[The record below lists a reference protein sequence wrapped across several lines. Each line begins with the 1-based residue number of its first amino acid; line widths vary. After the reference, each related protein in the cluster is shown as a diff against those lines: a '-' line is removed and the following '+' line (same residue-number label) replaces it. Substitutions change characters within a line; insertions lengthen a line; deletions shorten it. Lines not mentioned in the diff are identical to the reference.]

1 VILSNFY
8 VRILAVYKFLKMEFS
23 MQFLSS
29 EWCEAYVGAWKSNEE
44 LKKGL
49 KKFTGNFV
57 YRVSDKEELAPLQV
71 NVEKGEIT
79 YHGAVNGDKIEFDMW
94 APYEGWRKV
103 VQGELGVK
111 KAMIAP
117 GFGFKGSKI
126 KAAMYMGSFEKSIKM
141 MGEIDTE
148 F

>member
-1 VILSNFY
+1 MN
-8 VRILAVYKFLKMEFS
+8 
-23 MQFLSS
+23 FLST
-29 EWCEAYVGAWKSNEE
+29 EWCNSYAEAWKNNDE

-49 KKFTGNFV
+49 KRFSGNFV
-57 YRVSDKEELAPLQV
+57 YRVSDKEDEIIPLQV
-71 NVEKGEIT
+71 NIEKGEVT
-79 YHGAVNGDKIEFDMW
+79 YHGVLNGDKIEFDMW
-94 APYEGWRKV
+94 ASLEGWRKV

-111 KAMIAP
+111 RAMMTP

-141 MGEIDTE
+141 MGEIDTQ

>member
-1 VILSNFY
+1 M
-8 VRILAVYKFLKMEFS
+8 KFLSK
-23 MQFLSS
+23 
-29 EWCEAYVGAWKSNEE
+29 EWCDAYVEAWKNNED

-49 KKFTGNFV
+49 RKFSGNFV
-57 YRVSDKEELAPLQV
+57 YRVSDKEDEIEPLQV
-71 NVEKGEIT
+71 NIEKGEVT
-79 YHGAVNGDKIEFDMW
+79 YYGPINGDKIEFDMW
-94 APYEGWRKV
+94 APYDGWRRV
-103 VQGELGVK
+103 IQGELGVK
-111 KAMIAP
+111 KAMMTP

>member
-1 VILSNFY
+1 
-8 VRILAVYKFLKMEFS
+8 MT
-23 MQFLSS
+23 FLSP
-29 EWCEAYVGAWKSNEE
+29 EWCDAYVEAWKNNEE

-57 YRVSDKEELAPLQV
+57 YRISDKEEVAPLQV

-79 YHGAVNGDKIEFDMW
+79 YHGTLNGDKIEFDMW
-94 APYEGWRKV
+94 APFDGWRQV
-103 VQGELGVK
+103 VQGELSVK
-111 KAMIAP
+111 KAMMAK

-126 KAAMYMGSFEKSIKM
+126 KAAMYMGSFERSINM
-141 MGEIDTE
+141 MGTIETE

>member
-1 VILSNFY
+1 
-8 VRILAVYKFLKMEFS
+8 
-23 MQFLSS
+23 MQFLNAD
-29 EWCEAYVGAWKSNEE
+29 WIEAYVTAWKNNED

-49 KKFTGNFV
+49 KKFSGNFV
-57 YRVSDKEELAPLQV
+57 YRVSDREDIEPLQV
-71 NVEKGEIT
+71 NIEKGEVT

-94 APYEGWRKV
+94 AELDGWRRV

-111 KAMIAP
+111 KAMITP

-141 MGEIDTE
+141 MSDIDTE